1 MSTHGL
7 LGCHP
12 SHRLCTCHLVLVL
25 SMLLALDPRQQ
36 HPLPGSKLSRNG
48 SSHGTGCAVGG
59 LAQEAQVVRTPA
71 EVLEKPGQT
80 VPTALEGHHQRQR
93 GGHLRGQARHQRQ
106 RGQLY
111 TALKNGFT
119 SILGFLQ
126 VSTFDPKNSISSTIP
141 SPPGAFHD
149 TQRAAAPFGKSPE
162 EVFCLRDHPVGLQAC
177 NISLIIRTP

>member
-1 MSTHGL
+1 MHLEEQSLDEIMANSEL
-7 LGCHP
+7 LVSCYYIIESAVSYMASDRFGQLLINAGQYDFVIWPVALKFC
-12 SHRLCTCHLVLVL
+12 HRL
-25 SMLLALDPRQQ
+25 LLLD
-36 HPLPGSKLSRNG
+36 
-48 SSHGTGCAVGG
+48 
-59 LAQEAQVVRTPA
+59 
-71 EVLEKPGQT
+71 
-80 VPTALEGHHQRQR
+80 
-93 GGHLRGQARHQRQ
+93 QRQ

-177 NISLIIRTP
+177 ISCCLSELHDVR

>member
-1 MSTHGL
+1 MHLEEQSLDEIMANSEL
-7 LGCHP
+7 LVSCYYIIESAVSYMASDRFGQPLINAGQYYFVIWPVALKFC
-12 SHRLCTCHLVLVL
+12 HRL
-25 SMLLALDPRQQ
+25 LLLD
-36 HPLPGSKLSRNG
+36 
-48 SSHGTGCAVGG
+48 
-59 LAQEAQVVRTPA
+59 
-71 EVLEKPGQT
+71 
-80 VPTALEGHHQRQR
+80 
-93 GGHLRGQARHQRQ
+93 QRQ

-162 EVFCLRDHPVGLQAC
+162 EVFCLRDHPVGLH
-177 NISLIIRTP
+177 